1 MKTYR
6 LPDPVVERSTIGIVM
21 RSFNRP
27 DYDMWLGAT
36 QAAQEQDLNVVTFVG
51 REIDSP
57 QSLER
62 QANAIYE
69 LVSAEKLSGAVVMS
83 SGLGLYAGPDGMQAF
98 CARFGDR
105 PLVSLQMGLPGVP
118 SILADSYRG
127 MREVIEHL
135 IEAHHCRRIVF
146 LRGPVNH
153 RGARERYRAYRA
165 AMDEHGIALDPGL
178 VCPATA
184 SWSNVDGIAHMLG
197 ELSRSSPLPYDAIVG
212 TSAGLA
218 QEAMTWLRTHNIRV
232 PEDVA
237 AVGFDDFPMHAGEV
251 PSLTTARV
259 PFNEMGRRAINMLI
273 AQMHGEAVPLE
284 VMTPARLVVRESCG
298 CPSDSVLRAGLLAH
312 PLVVQPRHPGQAD
325 RSTVLSSVIPVN
337 LGAQRE
343 SVIGA
348 LSSIANSQA
357 EPDVALLLAFIPVLV
372 DGFIA
377 DVAQLGPGQLAAP
390 GWQSAFVAT
399 LKPVLTQAAGRRIP
413 VACFQDM
420 ISYLRKVALETLGE
434 GAGGVPPAGSWF
446 VVEDL
451 LGQARVLV
459 AETVRRM
466 DVASTLASSR
476 QTVLLNCVGHTLTT
490 VADLDELGRTL
501 TEQLPKLGITGCY
514 LALYEDPGESSGWA
528 RLHYACYSQG
538 AVAVPQ
544 EGIRFPI
551 KSLLP
556 GEILSRLASD
566 GPYRLVAEP
575 LFVRDKQFGFLLM
588 AVGPRDLIFE
598 NQPDDA
604 TVYDAL
610 RNYISDALH
619 GILLYEQAQHARQ
632 QAEEADRLKSRF
644 LSMVSHE
651 LRTPLNVIVGVSEM
665 LLWEQGGFQQE
676 LARIHASA
684 QHLDGLIRDVLDLA
698 SSQVGQLRL
707 VREPLDL
714 RQVLE
719 IVTQIGAQM
728 AQDKGLRWVTEIPE
742 ALPSVWGDR
751 TRLRQVALNLVSNAF
766 RFTSEGEVTLRVETA
781 PGWITVSVRDTGI
794 GVPPDDQDVIFDE
807 FRQSER
813 TAQRGYGGLGLG
825 LAISRRLVEMHG
837 GTIGVHSSGKEGD
850 GATFYFML
858 PTMALTQQVGS
869 PSDDRTREKR
879 RRVTILSSQ
888 AGSAANLGVYLSDR
902 GYIVEEIP
910 ITDAR
915 SPDDPE
921 HWLNQVLLNLP
932 GAVILDAEPAKEY
945 GWTLMR
951 LLKENPET
959 QNVPVLFYSLLQ
971 EDGSGSMLALDYLV
985 KPVSVDDLT
994 QVLDRQGMICDG
1006 AGSDAC
1012 SVPTILVVD
1021 DEPGIVA
1028 THTWLIQSQLPH
1040 ARVMQA
1046 NNGRQALSQMAQ
1058 TRPDLVLL
1066 DLMMPEMDG
1075 FEVLVKMH
1083 QHPDL
1088 CNIPVVVLT
1097 AKTLS
1102 DDEMDRLTLGVTTVL
1117 GKGLFSAE
1125 ETLEHIEAALRRN
1138 NRSTTEETRE
1148 IVRRAIVY
1156 IHRHYGEP
1164 LTRKEIAKGA
1174 NLSARHLDRC
1184 FREQMGITP
1193 MAYLNRF
1200 RLRQSRRLLVS
1211 SPLNISEIAATVGFS
1226 DSGYFSRV
1234 FRRDMGMSPSEYRRT
1249 HS

>member
-1 MKTYR
+1 MKTYT
-6 LPDPVVERSTIGIVM
+6 LPEQVVGRPTIGIVM
-21 RSFNRP
+21 RAFNRP
-27 DYDMWLGAT
+27 DYDIWLGAT
-36 QAAQEQDLNVVTFVG
+36 QAAQEQGLNVVTFVG

-69 LVSAEKLSGAVVMS
+69 LISAEKLSGAVVMS
-83 SGLGLYAGPDGMQAF
+83 SGLGLYVGRDGMQAF
-98 CARFGDR
+98 CARLGNR
-105 PLVSLQMGLPGVP
+105 PLVSLQMELPGVP
-118 SILADSYRG
+118 SILSDSYRG
-127 MREVIEHL
+127 MREVIDHL
-135 IEAHHCRRIVF
+135 IEVHHCRRILY
-146 LRGPVNH
+146 LRGPVTH
-153 RGARERYRAYRA
+153 RGAQERYRAYQTVL
-165 AMDEHGIALDPGL
+165 DEHSIVLDPDL
-178 VCPATA
+178 VCPPSA
-184 SWSNVDGIAHMLG
+184 SWSNVVGIGRLLG
-197 ELSRSSPLPYDAIVG
+197 ELSRPSSLAYDAIVG
-212 TSAGLA
+212 ASAGLA
-218 QEAMTWLRTHNIRV
+218 VEAMTWLHVHSIRV

-237 AVGFDDFPMHAGEV
+237 VAGFDDFPMHAGAV

-259 PFNEMGRRAINMLI
+259 PFDEIGRRAVAMLNS
-273 AQMHGEAVPLE
+273 QMHGGAVPAA
-284 VMTPARLVVRESCG
+284 VTIPAGLVVRESCG
-298 CPSDSVLRAGLLAH
+298 CPSRRILQASLLDH
-312 PLVVQPRHPGQAD
+312 PSVVQTRRVGEEE
-325 RSTVLSSVIPVN
+325 RLEIWSSAIPLDLQV
-337 LGAQRE
+337 QRE
-343 SVIGA
+343 AVISA
-348 LSSIANSQA
+348 LSTIANSQA
-357 EPDVALLLAFIPVLV
+357 EGDAALLSAFIPALV

-377 DVAQLGPGQLAAP
+377 DVVQLSTGRLSVS
-390 GWQSAFVAT
+390 GWQSAFVAE
-399 LKPVLTQAAGRRIP
+399 LEQVLTQAAGRRIP
-413 VACFQDM
+413 IACFQDM
-420 ISYLRKVALETLGE
+420 ISHLRKVALETLGK
-434 GAGGVPPAGSWF
+434 GIGGVPPAESWF

-459 AETVRRM
+459 TETVRRM
-466 DVASTLASSR
+466 DVASALARS
-476 QTVLLNCVGHTLTT
+476 QHVVFLNRIRHALTT

-514 LALYEDPGESSGWA
+514 LALYEDPGEPLGWA
-528 RLHYACYSQG
+528 RLHYACCSDKIF
-538 AVAVPQ
+538 PLPK

-551 KSLLP
+551 KNLLP
-556 GEILSRLASD
+556 AEILGCLAAEA
-566 GPYRLVAEP
+566 PYHLVAEP

-588 AVGPRDLIFE
+588 TVGSRDLIFE

-610 RNYISDALH
+610 RNYISDALR
-619 GILLYEQAQHARQ
+619 GILLYEQAQQARQ

-651 LRTPLNVIVGVSEM
+651 LRTPLNLIVSVSEM
-665 LLWEQGGFQQE
+665 LLWEQSGSQQE
-676 LARIHASA
+676 LSRIHASA

-714 RQVLE
+714 HQTLG

-742 ALPSVWGDR
+742 VLPSLWGDR

-766 RFTSEGEVTLRVETA
+766 RFTSEGEVSLRVESA

-794 GVPPDDQDVIFDE
+794 GVPPDEQDVIFDE

-813 TAQRGYGGLGLG
+813 TAERGYGGLGLG

-837 GTIGVHSSGKEGD
+837 GKIGVHSSGKEGD
-850 GATFYFML
+850 GATFYFLL
-858 PTMALTQQVGS
+858 PTMALTQQVDS
-869 PSDDRTREKR
+869 PSDERRREKR

-888 AGSAANLGVYLSDR
+888 TGSAANLSAYLSDR
-902 GYIVEEIP
+902 GYMVEEIP
-910 ITDAR
+910 ITYAR
-915 SPDDPE
+915 SSDDPE
-921 HWLNQVLLNLP
+921 PWLNQVLLNPP
-932 GAVILDAEPAKEY
+932 GAVILDSELAKEY

-971 EDGSGSMLALDYLV
+971 EDDSGSMLALDYLA
-985 KPVSVDDLT
+985 KPMSVDDLT
-994 QVLDRQGMICDG
+994 QVLDRQGMMCDG

-1028 THTWLIQSQLPH
+1028 TQTWQIQSQLPH
-1040 ARVMQA
+1040 ARVVQA

-1075 FEVLVKMH
+1075 FQVLVEMQ
-1083 QHPDL
+1083 QHPEL
-1088 CNIPVVVLT
+1088 GGIPVVVLT

-1102 DDEMDRLTLGVTTVL
+1102 DDDVDRLTLGVTTVL

-1138 NRSTTEETRE
+1138 NRSATKERRE
-1148 IVRRAIVY
+1148 IVKRAIVY

-1164 LTRKEIAKGA
+1164 LTRKDIAQGVS
-1174 NLSARHLDRC
+1174 LSARHLDRC

-1193 MAYLNRF
+1193 MTYLNRF
-1200 RLRQSRRLLVS
+1200 RLRQSRRLLES
-1211 SPLNISEIAATVGFS
+1211 SPLNISEVAATVGFS

-1234 FRRDMGMSPSEYRRT
+1234 FRRDMAMSPSEYRRT
-1249 HS
+1249 HR

>member
-1 MKTYR
+1 MKTCT
-6 LPDPVVERSTIGIVM
+6 LPELVVERPTVGIVM
-21 RSFNRP
+21 WAFSRP
-27 DYDMWLGAT
+27 DYDIWLGAT
-36 QAAQEQDLNVVTFVG
+36 QAAQEQNLNVVTFVG

-69 LVSAEKLSGAVVMS
+69 LISAEKLSGAVVMS
-83 SGLGLYAGPDGMQAF
+83 SGLGIHVGHDGMQAF
-98 CARFGDR
+98 CARFGNR
-105 PLVSLQMGLPGVP
+105 PLVSLQMELPGVP
-118 SILADSYRG
+118 SILVDSYRG
-127 MREVIEHL
+127 MREVIDHL

-146 LRGPVNH
+146 FRGPVTH
-153 RGARERYRAYRA
+153 RGAEERYRAYQTSL
-165 AMDEHGIALDPGL
+165 DEHSIAFSPDL
-178 VCPATA
+178 VCPPGA
-184 SWSNVDGIAHMLG
+184 SWSNVDGIARFLG

-212 TSAGLA
+212 ASAGSALD
-218 QEAMTWLRTHNIRV
+218 AMTWLHAHGIRV

-237 AVGFDDFPMHAGEV
+237 VAGFDDFPLHAGVV

-259 PFNEMGRRAINMLI
+259 AFNEIGRRAVAMLVS
-273 AQMHGEAVPLE
+273 QMHGGAVPME
-284 VMTPARLVVRESCG
+284 VMIPARLVVRESCG
-298 CPSDSVLRAGLLAH
+298 CPSNRILQASLLDHPSVVR
-312 PLVVQPRHPGQAD
+312 PRHAGEGERPE
-325 RSTVLSSVIPVN
+325 TSSSAIPLN
-337 LGAQRE
+337 LGARRE
-343 SVIGA
+343 AVISE
-348 LSSIANSQA
+348 LSAIASSQA
-357 EPDVALLLAFIPVLV
+357 EPDVALLSALMPALA

-377 DVAQLGPGQLAAP
+377 DVVQLSTGQPAVPA
-390 GWQSAFVAT
+390 WRSAFVAA
-399 LKPVLTQAAGRRIP
+399 LELVLTQAAGRRIP
-413 VACFQDM
+413 VVCFQDV
-420 ISYLRKVALETLGE
+420 ISLLRKVALETLGE
-434 GAGGVPPAGSWF
+434 RSGSVPPAESWF

-451 LGQARVLV
+451 LGRARVLV

-466 DVASTLASSR
+466 DVASTLAGSR
-476 QTVLLNCVGHTLTT
+476 QIVLLNRVGHTLTT

-501 TEQLPKLGITGCY
+501 TKQLPELGITGCY

-528 RLHYACYSQG
+528 RLHYACCSDE
-538 AVAVPQ
+538 VFPVPQ
-544 EGIRFPI
+544 EGLRFPI
-551 KSLLP
+551 KDLLP
-556 GEILSRLASD
+556 AEILSRLASEA
-566 GPYRLVAEP
+566 PYHLVAEP

-588 AVGPRDLIFE
+588 TVGPRALILE

-651 LRTPLNVIVGVSEM
+651 LRTPLNLIVSVSEM
-665 LLWEQGGFQQE
+665 LLWEEGGFQKE

-714 RQVLE
+714 HRALG

-742 ALPSVWGDR
+742 MLPRVWGDS

-766 RFTSEGEVTLRVETA
+766 RFTSGGEVTLRVETA
-781 PGWITVSVRDTGI
+781 PGWITISVSDTGI
-794 GVPPDDQDVIFDE
+794 GVPPDEQDVIFDE
-807 FRQSER
+807 FRQSVR

-850 GATFYFML
+850 GATFYFVL
-858 PTMALTQQVGS
+858 PTMALTQRVDS
-869 PSDDRTREKR
+869 PSDVRARENR
-879 RRVTILSSQ
+879 RRITILSSQ
-888 AGSAANLGVYLSDR
+888 AGSAVNLSAYLSDR
-902 GYIVEEIP
+902 GYVVEEIP
-910 ITDAR
+910 ITYAR

-932 GAVILDAEPAKEY
+932 GAVILDSEPAKEY

-959 QNVPVLFYSLLQ
+959 QNVPLLFYSLLQ
-971 EDGSGSMLALDYLV
+971 EDDSGSMLALDYLA

-994 QVLDRQGMICDG
+994 QVLDRQGLMWKG
-1006 AGSDAC
+1006 AEGDAC
-1012 SVPTILVVD
+1012 SVPTVLVVD

-1028 THTWLIQSQLPH
+1028 AHTWLVQSQLPY

-1075 FEVLVKMH
+1075 FEVLVEMH

-1088 CNIPVVVLT
+1088 CDIPVVVLT

-1102 DDEMDRLTLGVTTVL
+1102 EDEMDRLTLGVTTVL

-1138 NRSTTEETRE
+1138 NRSTREETRE
-1148 IVRRAIVY
+1148 IVRRAIVH

-1164 LTRKEIAKGA
+1164 LTRKDIAQGVS
-1174 NLSARHLDRC
+1174 LSARHLDRC

-1193 MAYLNRF
+1193 MTYLSRF
-1200 RLRQSRRLLVS
+1200 RLRQARRLLES
-1211 SPLNISEIAATVGFS
+1211 SPLNISEIAGTVGFS

-1234 FRRDMGMSPSEYRRT
+1234 FRRDLGMSPSEYRRT